1 MQSFLNNWIINIVT
15 VSLILILFE
24 MIMPNGKTKKII
36 NLVAGFILL
45 IAVIN
50 PFIALKNKGI
60 NLGEIALKDS
70 SYIDK
75 KEIEASS
82 KVLDQK
88 QMKQISEVY
97 KKKLVEKIREQ
108 ASKTEGVSDCIVN
121 VEINEDTTS
130 ENYGEIKKVFVELKK
145 GKSQSTQTSKVS
157 PVASVKKVEISTDNT
172 KEATIKQSKLP
183 DTAAQKLADTVKQ
196 SINKSFEIQKE
207 NIFVTVT

>member
-1 MQSFLNNWIINIVT
+1 
-15 VSLILILFE
+15 

-50 PFIALKNKGI
+50 PFISLKNKDI
-60 NLGEIALKDS
+60 DLGELALKDS

-97 KKKLVEKIREQ
+97 KKKLIEKIREQ
-108 ASKTEGVSDCIVN
+108 TSKIDGVSDCNVN
-121 VEINEDTTS
+121 VEINEDAS
-130 ENYGEIKKVFVELKK
+130 SDKYGEIKKVFVELKK
-145 GKSQSTQTSKVS
+145 GKSQSTEAFKVT
-157 PVASVKKVEISTDNT
+157 PVAPVKKIEISTDNT
-172 KEATIKQSKLP
+172 K
-183 DTAAQKLADTVKQ
+183 DTATKQPKLLDTNTQKLADTVKQ
-196 SINKSFEIQKE
+196 NINKSFEIQKE